1 MCPKL
6 YFSEEK
12 TLFEDLQILVGVFI
26 LEELL
31 RKLENLKVTAM
42 IKEYNIG
49 DDELFLK
56 CPLII
61 VEKRHAPK
69 YIKLWGKLEKKN
81 VKIRGNF

>member
-1 MCPKL
+1 
-6 YFSEEK
+6 
-12 TLFEDLQILVGVFI
+12 
-26 LEELL
+26 
-31 RKLENLKVTAM
+31 M